1 MFLYS
6 DWGGTVLK
14 ERIRILLLMM
24 IAVPLAGEFKFY
36 PFDDTFR
43 VSLGTPVFFLFLL
56 WGRKIRPNIAGIL
69 TGLSVFVFR
78 FLLAVG
84 IRDISV
90 EEAMYLHFP
99 SFFYYVM
106 YAFVFHWTKLNERHD
121 QPFMIGLL
129 GVLIELFASVSEM
142 AIRSFLANQDISL
155 LAIEQLVFIAFIRS
169 FFVLGFFNIFK
180 LREAKF
186 EEEEQRR
193 QKEQMLLFISNLYEE
208 SVQLKKTM
216 QNAEEITRMCYDFYR
231 RLKSETNGRDAQT
244 ALQIAGLVHEIKK
257 DNQRIYA
264 GLSELMSSE
273 NLQDYMNIEHL
284 SNIMIVSNRRYAESL
299 RKDVSFSLH
308 VDGDHPPYHVYMVL
322 SLINNL
328 LANAVEAI
336 KEEGY
341 VSLHVKRKDQ
351 FVEFCVSD
359 NGPGIAPRLKE
370 VIFTEGFTRKFDA
383 AGNPST
389 GIGLSYVKQ
398 TVEKCGGHI
407 RLMDNYKE
415 TVFIV
420 ELPMNAMIEKGLAR

>member
-1 MFLYS
+1 M
-6 DWGGTVLK
+6 K
-14 ERIRILLLMM
+14 KRIWILLLMM

-56 WGRKIRPNIAGIL
+56 WGMGIHPIIAGIL
-69 TGLSVFVFR
+69 TGMSVFVFR

-90 EEAMYLHFP
+90 DEAMYLHFP
-99 SFFYYVM
+99 VFFYYVI
-106 YAFVFHWTKLNERHD
+106 YALAFHWTKLNERHD
-121 QPFMIGLL
+121 QPFMIGIL
-129 GVLIELFASVSEM
+129 GVIIELFASVSEM
-142 AIRSFLANQDISL
+142 AIRSFLANQDIPL
-155 LAIEQLVFIAFIRS
+155 LSIEQLVLIAFIRS

-186 EEEEQRR
+186 AEEEQRR

-208 SVQLKKTM
+208 SVQLNKTM
-216 QNAEEITRMCYDFYR
+216 QNAEEITRMCYEFYR
-231 RLKSETNGRDAQT
+231 RLKSRETNGRDAQT

-257 DNQRIYA
+257 DNQRIHA

-273 NLQDYMNIEHL
+273 NLQDYMNIEQL
-284 SNIMIVSNRRYAESL
+284 SNIMFVSNRRYAESL
-299 RKDVSFSLH
+299 HKDVSFSLH
-308 VDGDHPPYHVYMVL
+308 VDGDHPPYHVYTVL

-341 VSLHVKRKDQ
+341 VELNIRRKDRS
-351 FVEFCVSD
+351 VEFYVSD
-359 NGPGIAPRLKE
+359 NGPGIAPKMKE
-370 VIFTEGFTRKFDA
+370 VIFTEGFTTKFDTL
-383 AGNPST
+383 GNPST

-398 TVEKCGGHI
+398 TVEKWGGHI
-407 RLMDNYKE
+407 RLIDNYKE
-415 TVFIV
+415 TVFV
-420 ELPMNAMIEKGLAR
+420 IEMPIEAIIERG

>member
-1 MFLYS
+1 
-6 DWGGTVLK
+6 
-14 ERIRILLLMM
+14 M

-56 WGRKIRPNIAGIL
+56 WGRSIHPVIAGIV
-69 TGLSVFVFR
+69 TGVSVFFLR
-78 FLLAVG
+78 FSLAVG

-90 EEAMYLHFP
+90 EDAMYLHVP
-99 SFFYYVM
+99 AFFYYFI
-106 YAFVFHWTKLNERHD
+106 YALAFYKTKLNERHD

-142 AIRSFLANQDISL
+142 TIRSILANQDTPL
-155 LAIEQLVFIAFIRS
+155 LAIDQLVLIAFIRS
-169 FFVLGFFNIFK
+169 FFVLGFFNILK
-180 LREAKF
+180 LREAKSA
-186 EEEEQRR
+186 EAEQRM
-193 QKEQMLLFISNLYEE
+193 QKEQMLLFISSLYEE

-216 QNAEEITRMCYDFYR
+216 QNAEEITRTCYDFYR
-231 RLKSETNGRDAQT
+231 RIKTRETNGSDAQT

-257 DNQRIYA
+257 DNQRIHA
-264 GLSELMSSE
+264 GLSKLMSSE
-273 NLQDYMNIEHL
+273 NLQEYMKIEDL
-284 SNIMIVSNRRYAESL
+284 GNIMIVSNRRYAESL
-299 RKDVSFSLH
+299 RKVITFSLH
-308 VDGDHPPYHVYMVL
+308 IDGDHPPYHVYMVL

-336 KEEGY
+336 EEEGY

-351 FVEFCVSD
+351 FVEFCIGD
-359 NGPGIAPRLKE
+359 NGLGIAPKQKE
-370 VIFTEGFTRKFDA
+370 IIFTAGYTKKFDA

-398 TVEKCGGHI
+398 TVEKFGGHI
-407 RLMDNYKE
+407 RLMDTYKE

-420 ELPMNAMIEKGLAR
+420 GIPIDAIMEKGLTR

>member
-1 MFLYS
+1 MKKS
-6 DWGGTVLK
+6 
-14 ERIRILLLMM
+14 IRILLLIM

-36 PFDDTFR
+36 PFDGTFR

-56 WGRKIRPNIAGIL
+56 WGRGIHPIIAGIL
-69 TGLSVFVFR
+69 TGMSVFVFR
-78 FLLAVG
+78 FSLAVG

-99 SFFYYVM
+99 AFFYYFI
-106 YAFVFHWTKLNERHD
+106 YAFAFHKTKLNERHD
-121 QPFMIGLL
+121 QPLMIGLL

-142 AIRSFLANQDISL
+142 AIRSFLANQGTPL
-155 LAIEQLVFIAFIRS
+155 LAIDQLVLIAFIRS
-169 FFVLGFFNIFK
+169 FFVLGFFNILK

-186 EEEEQRR
+186 AEAEQRM
-193 QKEQMLLFISNLYEE
+193 QKEQMLLFISSLYEE

-216 QNAEEITRMCYDFYR
+216 QNAEEITRICYDFYR
-231 RLKSETNGRDAQT
+231 RLKSEGTNGSDPQT

-273 NLQDYMNIEHL
+273 NLQEYMNIEEL
-284 SNIMIVSNRRYAESL
+284 GNIMIVSNRRYAESL
-299 RKDVSFSLH
+299 RKDISFSLH
-308 VDGDHPPYHVYMVL
+308 IDGDHPPYHVYMVL

-351 FVEFCVSD
+351 FVEFCISD
-359 NGPGIAPRLKE
+359 NGPGIAPKQKE
-370 VIFTEGFTRKFDA
+370 VIFTAGYTKKFDA

-398 TVEKCGGHI
+398 TVEKFGGHI

-420 ELPMNAMIEKGLAR
+420 GLPIDAIMEKGLTR

>member
-1 MFLYS
+1 M
-6 DWGGTVLK
+6 K
-14 ERIRILLLMM
+14 ERIWILLLMM
-24 IAVPLAGEFKFY
+24 IAVPLAGEFNFY

-56 WGRKIRPNIAGIL
+56 WKRGIHPNILGIL
-69 TGLSVFVFR
+69 TGISVFVFR

-84 IRDISV
+84 IQDISV

-99 SFFYYVM
+99 AFFYYVM

-121 QPFMIGLL
+121 QPFVIGFL
-129 GVLIELFASVSEM
+129 GVMIELFASGSEM

-155 LAIEQLVFIAFIRS
+155 LAIEELFFIAFIRS

-186 EEEEQRR
+186 AEEEQRR
-193 QKEQMLLFISNLYEE
+193 QKEKMLLFISNLYEE

-216 QNAEEITRMCYDFYR
+216 QNAEEITRMCYAFYR
-231 RLKSETNGRDAQT
+231 LLKSGENNGRDAQT

-264 GLSELMSSE
+264 GVSELMSSE
-273 NLQDYMNIEHL
+273 NLQDYMNIEQL
-284 SNIMIVSNRRYAESL
+284 GNIMFVSNRRYAEAL
-299 RKDVSFSLH
+299 HKDVSFSLH

-336 KEEGY
+336 KKEGY
-341 VSLHVKRKDQ
+341 ISLHVKRKDQ

-359 NGPGIAPRLKE
+359 NGPGIAPKLKE
-370 VIFTEGFTRKFDA
+370 VIFTEGFTTKFDSV
-383 AGNPST
+383 GNPST

-398 TVEKCGGHI
+398 TVEKWGGHI

-415 TVFIV
+415 TAFIV
-420 ELPMNAMIEKGLAR
+420 ELPINAMIEKGLTR

>member
-1 MFLYS
+1 MKKS
-6 DWGGTVLK
+6 
-14 ERIRILLLMM
+14 IRILLLIM

-56 WGRKIRPNIAGIL
+56 WGRSIHPVIAGIV
-69 TGLSVFVFR
+69 TGVSVFFLR
-78 FLLAVG
+78 FSLAVG

-90 EEAMYLHFP
+90 EDAMYLHVP
-99 SFFYYVM
+99 AFFYYFI
-106 YAFVFHWTKLNERHD
+106 YALAFHKTKLNERHD

-129 GVLIELFASVSEM
+129 GVLIELIASVSEM
-142 AIRSFLANQDISL
+142 TIRSILANQGTPL
-155 LAIEQLVFIAFIRS
+155 LAMDQLVLIAFIRI
-169 FFVLGFFNIFK
+169 FFVLDFINILK
-180 LREAKF
+180 LKEAKSA
-186 EEEEQRR
+186 EAEQRI
-193 QKEQMLLFISNLYEE
+193 QKEQMLLFISSLYEE

-216 QNAEEITRMCYDFYR
+216 QNAEEITRTCYDFYR
-231 RLKSETNGRDAQT
+231 RIKTRETNGSDAQT

-264 GLSELMSSE
+264 GLSKLMSSE
-273 NLQDYMNIEHL
+273 NLQEYMKIEDL
-284 SNIMIVSNRRYAESL
+284 GNIMIVSNRRYAESL
-299 RKDVSFSLH
+299 RKVITFTLH
-308 VDGDHPPYHVYMVL
+308 IDDDHPRYHVYMVL

-336 KEEGY
+336 EEKGY

-351 FVEFCVSD
+351 FVEFRICD
-359 NGPGIAPRLKE
+359 NGPGIAPKQKE
-370 VIFTEGFTRKFDA
+370 LIFTAGYTKKFDA

-398 TVEKCGGHI
+398 TVEKLGGHI
-407 RLMDNYKE
+407 RLMDTYKE

-420 ELPMNAMIEKGLAR
+420 GIPIDAIMEKGLTR

>member
-1 MFLYS
+1 MKKS
-6 DWGGTVLK
+6 
-14 ERIRILLLMM
+14 IRILLLIM

-56 WGRKIRPNIAGIL
+56 WGRSIHPVIAGIV
-69 TGLSVFVFR
+69 TGVSVFFLR
-78 FLLAVG
+78 FSLAVG

-90 EEAMYLHFP
+90 EDAVYLHVP
-99 SFFYYVM
+99 AFFYYFI
-106 YAFVFHWTKLNERHD
+106 YALAFHKTKLNERHD

-129 GVLIELFASVSEM
+129 GVLIELIASVSEM
-142 AIRSFLANQDISL
+142 TIRSILANQGTPL
-155 LAIEQLVFIAFIRS
+155 LAMDQLVLIAFIRS
-169 FFVLGFFNIFK
+169 FFVLGFFNILK
-180 LREAKF
+180 LREAKSA
-186 EEEEQRR
+186 EAEQRM
-193 QKEQMLLFISNLYEE
+193 QKEQMLLFISSLYEE

-216 QNAEEITRMCYDFYR
+216 QNAEEITRTCYDFYR
-231 RLKSETNGRDAQT
+231 RIKTRETNGSDAQT

-264 GLSELMSSE
+264 GLSKLMSSE
-273 NLQDYMNIEHL
+273 NLQEYMKIEDL
-284 SNIMIVSNRRYAESL
+284 GNIMIVSNRRYAESL
-299 RKDVSFSLH
+299 RKVITFTLH
-308 VDGDHPPYHVYMVL
+308 IDDDHPRYHVYMVL

-336 KEEGY
+336 EEKGY

-351 FVEFCVSD
+351 FVEFRICD
-359 NGPGIAPRLKE
+359 NGPGIAPKQKE
-370 VIFTEGFTRKFDA
+370 IIFTAGYTKKFDA

-398 TVEKCGGHI
+398 TVEKLGGHI
-407 RLMDNYKE
+407 RLMDTYKE

-420 ELPMNAMIEKGLAR
+420 GIPIDAIMEKGLTR

>member
-1 MFLYS
+1 MKKS
-6 DWGGTVLK
+6 
-14 ERIRILLLMM
+14 IRILLLIM

-56 WGRKIRPNIAGIL
+56 WGRSIHPIIAGIV
-69 TGLSVFVFR
+69 TGVSVFFLR
-78 FLLAVG
+78 FSLSVG

-90 EEAMYLHFP
+90 EDAIYLHVP
-99 SFFYYVM
+99 AFFYYFI
-106 YAFVFHWTKLNERHD
+106 YALAFHKTKLNERHD

-142 AIRSFLANQDISL
+142 TIRSILANQGTPL
-155 LAIEQLVFIAFIRS
+155 LAIDQLVLIAFIRS
-169 FFVLGFFNIFK
+169 FFVLGFFNIIK
-180 LREAKF
+180 LREAKSA
-186 EEEEQRR
+186 EAEQRM
-193 QKEQMLLFISNLYEE
+193 QKEQMLLFISSLYEE

-216 QNAEEITRMCYDFYR
+216 QNAEEITRTCYDFYR
-231 RLKSETNGRDAQT
+231 RIKTTGTIGSDAQT

-257 DNQRIYA
+257 DNQRIHA
-264 GLSELMSSE
+264 GLSKLMSSE
-273 NLQDYMNIEHL
+273 NLQEYMKIEDL
-284 SNIMIVSNRRYAESL
+284 GNIMIVSNRRYAESL
-299 RKDVSFSLH
+299 RKVITFSLH
-308 VDGDHPPYHVYMVL
+308 IDDDHPPYHVYMVL

-336 KEEGY
+336 EEEGY

-351 FVEFCVSD
+351 FVEFCICD
-359 NGPGIAPRLKE
+359 NGPGIASKQKE
-370 VIFTEGFTRKFDA
+370 IIFTAGYTKKFDE

-398 TVEKCGGHI
+398 TVEKLGGHI
-407 RLMDNYKE
+407 RLMDTYKE

-420 ELPMNAMIEKGLAR
+420 GIPIDAIMEKGLTR

>member
-1 MFLYS
+1 MKKS
-6 DWGGTVLK
+6 
-14 ERIRILLLMM
+14 IRILLLIM

-56 WGRKIRPNIAGIL
+56 WGRSIRPIIAGIV
-69 TGLSVFVFR
+69 TGVSVFFLR
-78 FLLAVG
+78 FSLAVG

-90 EEAMYLHFP
+90 EDAIYLHVP
-99 SFFYYVM
+99 AFFYYFI
-106 YAFVFHWTKLNERHD
+106 YALAFHKTKLNERHD

-142 AIRSFLANQDISL
+142 TIRSILANQGTPL
-155 LAIEQLVFIAFIRS
+155 LAIDQLVLIAFIRS
-169 FFVLGFFNIFK
+169 FFVLGFFNILK
-180 LREAKF
+180 LREAKSA
-186 EEEEQRR
+186 EAEQRI
-193 QKEQMLLFISNLYEE
+193 QKEQMLLFISSLYEE

-216 QNAEEITRMCYDFYR
+216 QNAEEITRTCYDFYSR
-231 RLKSETNGRDAQT
+231 IKTRGTNGSDAQT

-257 DNQRIYA
+257 DNQRIHA
-264 GLSELMSSE
+264 GLSKLMSSK
-273 NLQDYMNIEHL
+273 NLQEYMKIEDL
-284 SNIMIVSNRRYAESL
+284 GNIMIVSNRRYAESL
-299 RKDVSFSLH
+299 RKVITFTLH
-308 VDGDHPPYHVYMVL
+308 IDDDHPPYHVYMVL

-336 KEEGY
+336 EEEGY

-351 FVEFCVSD
+351 FVEFCICD
-359 NGPGIAPRLKE
+359 NGPGIAPKRKE
-370 VIFTEGFTRKFDA
+370 IIFTAGYTKKFDA

-398 TVEKCGGHI
+398 TVEKFGGHI
-407 RLMDNYKE
+407 RLMDTYKE

-420 ELPMNAMIEKGLAR
+420 GIPIDAIMEKGLTR

>member
-1 MFLYS
+1 MKKS
-6 DWGGTVLK
+6 
-14 ERIRILLLMM
+14 IRILLLIM

-56 WGRKIRPNIAGIL
+56 WGRSIHPIIAGIV
-69 TGLSVFVFR
+69 TGVSVFFLR
-78 FLLAVG
+78 FSLAVG

-90 EEAMYLHFP
+90 EDAIYLHVP
-99 SFFYYVM
+99 AFFYYFI
-106 YAFVFHWTKLNERHD
+106 YALAFHKTKLNERHD

-142 AIRSFLANQDISL
+142 TIRSILANQGTPL
-155 LAIEQLVFIAFIRS
+155 LAIDQLVLIAFIRS
-169 FFVLGFFNIFK
+169 FFVLGFFNIVK
-180 LREAKF
+180 LREAKSA
-186 EEEEQRR
+186 EAEQRI
-193 QKEQMLLFISNLYEE
+193 QKEQMLLFISSLYEE

-216 QNAEEITRMCYDFYR
+216 QNAEEITRTCYDFYR
-231 RLKSETNGRDAQT
+231 RIKTRGTNGSDEQT

-264 GLSELMSSE
+264 GLSKLMSSK
-273 NLQDYMNIEHL
+273 NLQEYMKIEDL
-284 SNIMIVSNRRYAESL
+284 GNIMIVSNRRYAESL
-299 RKDVSFSLH
+299 GKVITFTLH
-308 VDGDHPPYHVYMVL
+308 IDDDHPHYHVYMVL

-336 KEEGY
+336 EEEGY

-351 FVEFCVSD
+351 FVEFCICD
-359 NGPGIAPRLKE
+359 NGPGIAPKRKE
-370 VIFTEGFTRKFDA
+370 IIFTAGYTKKFDA

-398 TVEKCGGHI
+398 TVEKFGGHI
-407 RLMDNYKE
+407 RLMDTYKE

-420 ELPMNAMIEKGLAR
+420 GIPIDAIMEKGLTR

>member
-1 MFLYS
+1 M
-6 DWGGTVLK
+6 K
-14 ERIRILLLMM
+14 ERIRILLLIM

-56 WGRKIRPNIAGIL
+56 WGRGINPNIAGIL
-69 TGLSVFVFR
+69 TGMSVFVFR
-78 FLLAVG
+78 FSLAVG

-90 EEAMYLHFP
+90 EEAMYLHLP
-99 SFFYYVM
+99 AFFYYFI
-106 YAFVFHWTKLNERHD
+106 YAFAFHRTKMNDRHD
-121 QPFMIGLL
+121 QPFVIGIL
-129 GVLIELFASVSEM
+129 GVLIELSAGVSEL
-142 AIRSFLANQDISL
+142 AIRSFLANQDTPSL
-155 LAIEQLVFIAFIRS
+155 DIDQLVLIAFIRS
-169 FFVLGFFNIFK
+169 FFVLGFFNILK

-186 EEEEQRR
+186 AEKEQRM
-193 QKEQMLLFISNLYEE
+193 QKEQMLLFISSLYEE
-208 SVQLKKTM
+208 TVQLKKTM
-216 QNAEEITRMCYDFYR
+216 QAAEEITRTCYDFYR
-231 RLKSETNGRDAQT
+231 RLKSDETNGRDAQT

-264 GLSELMSSE
+264 GLSELMSTE
-273 NLQDYMNIEHL
+273 NLQEYMNIEQL
-284 SNIMIVSNRRYAESL
+284 CNIMVVSNRRYAESL
-299 RKDVSFSLH
+299 HKDISFSLH
-308 VDGDHPPYHVYMVL
+308 IDGDHPPYHVFMVL

-351 FVEFCVSD
+351 SVEFCISD
-359 NGPGIAPRLKE
+359 NGPGIAPRQKE
-370 VIFTEGFTRKFDA
+370 VIFTAGYTKKFDA

-398 TVEKCGGHI
+398 TVEKFGGHI

-415 TVFIV
+415 TVFSV
-420 ELPMNAMIEKGLAR
+420 ELPINAIMEKGLTR

>member
-1 MFLYS
+1 MKKS
-6 DWGGTVLK
+6 
-14 ERIRILLLMM
+14 IRILLLIM

-56 WGRKIRPNIAGIL
+56 WGRSIHPIIAGIV
-69 TGLSVFVFR
+69 TGVSVFFLR
-78 FLLAVG
+78 FSLAVG

-90 EEAMYLHFP
+90 EDAMYLHVP
-99 SFFYYVM
+99 AFFYYFI
-106 YAFVFHWTKLNERHD
+106 YALAFHKTKLNERHD

-142 AIRSFLANQDISL
+142 TIRSILANQGTPL
-155 LAIEQLVFIAFIRS
+155 LAIDQLVLIAFIRS
-169 FFVLGFFNIFK
+169 FFVLGFFNIVK
-180 LREAKF
+180 LREAKSA
-186 EEEEQRR
+186 EAEQRI
-193 QKEQMLLFISNLYEE
+193 QKEQMLLFISSLYEE

-216 QNAEEITRMCYDFYR
+216 QNAEEITRTCYDFYR
-231 RLKSETNGRDAQT
+231 RIKTRGTNGSDEQT

-264 GLSELMSSE
+264 GLSKLMSSK
-273 NLQDYMNIEHL
+273 NLQEYMKIEDL
-284 SNIMIVSNRRYAESL
+284 GNIMIVSNRRYAESL
-299 RKDVSFSLH
+299 GKVITFTLH
-308 VDGDHPPYHVYMVL
+308 IDDDHPPYHVYMVL

-336 KEEGY
+336 EEEGY

-351 FVEFCVSD
+351 FVEFCICD
-359 NGPGIAPRLKE
+359 NGPGIAPKRKE
-370 VIFTEGFTRKFDA
+370 IIFTAGYTKKFDA

-398 TVEKCGGHI
+398 TVEKFGGHI
-407 RLMDNYKE
+407 RLMDTYKE

-420 ELPMNAMIEKGLAR
+420 GIPIDAIMEKGLTR

>member
-1 MFLYS
+1 MKKS
-6 DWGGTVLK
+6 
-14 ERIRILLLMM
+14 IRILLLIM

-56 WGRKIRPNIAGIL
+56 WGRSIHPIIAGIV
-69 TGLSVFVFR
+69 TGVSVFFLR
-78 FLLAVG
+78 FSLAVG

-90 EEAMYLHFP
+90 EDAIYLHVP
-99 SFFYYVM
+99 AFFYYFI
-106 YAFVFHWTKLNERHD
+106 YALAFHKTKLNERHD

-142 AIRSFLANQDISL
+142 TIRSILANQGTPL
-155 LAIEQLVFIAFIRS
+155 LAIDQLVLIAFIRS
-169 FFVLGFFNIFK
+169 FFVLGFFNIVK
-180 LREAKF
+180 LREAKSA
-186 EEEEQRR
+186 EAEQRI
-193 QKEQMLLFISNLYEE
+193 QKEQMLLFISSLYEE

-216 QNAEEITRMCYDFYR
+216 QNAEEITRTCYDFYR
-231 RLKSETNGRDAQT
+231 RIKTRGTNGSDEQT

-264 GLSELMSSE
+264 GLSKLMSSK
-273 NLQDYMNIEHL
+273 NLQEYMKIEDL
-284 SNIMIVSNRRYAESL
+284 GNIMIVSNRRYAESL
-299 RKDVSFSLH
+299 GKVITFTLH
-308 VDGDHPPYHVYMVL
+308 IDDDHPPYHVYMVL

-336 KEEGY
+336 EEEGY

-351 FVEFCVSD
+351 FVEFCICD
-359 NGPGIAPRLKE
+359 NGPGIAPKRKE
-370 VIFTEGFTRKFDA
+370 IIFTAGYTKKFDA

-398 TVEKCGGHI
+398 TVEKFGGHI
-407 RLMDNYKE
+407 RLMDTYKE

-420 ELPMNAMIEKGLAR
+420 GIPIDAIMKKGLTR

>member
-1 MFLYS
+1 MKKS
-6 DWGGTVLK
+6 
-14 ERIRILLLMM
+14 IRIILLIM

-36 PFDDTFR
+36 PFDGTFR

-56 WGRKIRPNIAGIL
+56 WGRGIHPIIAGIL
-69 TGLSVFVFR
+69 TGMSVFVFR
-78 FLLAVG
+78 FSLAVG

-99 SFFYYVM
+99 AFFYYFI
-106 YAFVFHWTKLNERHD
+106 YAFAFHKTKMNERHD
-121 QPFMIGLL
+121 QPLMIGLL
-129 GVLIELFASVSEM
+129 GVLIELIASVSEM
-142 AIRSFLANQDISL
+142 AIRSFLANQDTPL
-155 LAIEQLVFIAFIRS
+155 LAIDQLVLIAFIRS
-169 FFVLGFFNIFK
+169 FFVLGFFNILK

-186 EEEEQRR
+186 AAAEQRM
-193 QKEQMLLFISNLYEE
+193 QKEQMLLFISSLYEE

-216 QNAEEITRMCYDFYR
+216 QNAEEITRTCYDLYR
-231 RLKSETNGRDAQT
+231 RLKSEGTNGSDAQT

-273 NLQDYMNIEHL
+273 NLQEYMNIEEL
-284 SNIMIVSNRRYAESL
+284 GNIMIVSNRRYAESL
-299 RKDVSFSLH
+299 RKDISFSLH
-308 VDGDHPPYHVYMVL
+308 IDGDHPPYHVYMVL

-328 LANAVEAI
+328 LANSVEAI

-341 VSLHVKRKDQ
+341 VSLHVKRKGQ
-351 FVEFCVSD
+351 FAEFCISD
-359 NGPGIAPRLKE
+359 NGPGIAPKQKE
-370 VIFTEGFTRKFDA
+370 VIFTAGYTKKFDE

-398 TVEKCGGHI
+398 TVEKFGGQI

-420 ELPMNAMIEKGLAR
+420 ELPIDEIMGKGLTR

>member
-1 MFLYS
+1 MKKS
-6 DWGGTVLK
+6 
-14 ERIRILLLMM
+14 IRILLLIM

-56 WGRKIRPNIAGIL
+56 WGSSIHPIIAGIV
-69 TGLSVFVFR
+69 TGVSVFFLR
-78 FLLAVG
+78 FSLAVG

-90 EEAMYLHFP
+90 EDAIYLHVP
-99 SFFYYVM
+99 AFFYYFI
-106 YAFVFHWTKLNERHD
+106 YALAFHKTKLNERHD

-142 AIRSFLANQDISL
+142 TIRSILANQGTPL
-155 LAIEQLVFIAFIRS
+155 LAIDQLVLIAFIRS
-169 FFVLGFFNIFK
+169 FFVLGFFNILK
-180 LREAKF
+180 LREAKSA
-186 EEEEQRR
+186 EAEQRI
-193 QKEQMLLFISNLYEE
+193 QKEQMLLFISSLYEE

-216 QNAEEITRMCYDFYR
+216 QNAEEITRTCYDFYSR
-231 RLKSETNGRDAQT
+231 IKTRGTNGSDAQT

-264 GLSELMSSE
+264 GLSKLMSSK
-273 NLQDYMNIEHL
+273 NLQEYMKIEDL
-284 SNIMIVSNRRYAESL
+284 GNIMIVSNRRYAESL
-299 RKDVSFSLH
+299 RKVITFTLH
-308 VDGDHPPYHVYMVL
+308 IDDDHPPYHVYMVL

-336 KEEGY
+336 EEEGY

-351 FVEFCVSD
+351 FVEFCICD
-359 NGPGIAPRLKE
+359 NGPGIAPKRKE
-370 VIFTEGFTRKFDA
+370 IIFTAGYTKKFDA

-398 TVEKCGGHI
+398 TVEKFGGHI
-407 RLMDNYKE
+407 RLMDTYKE

-420 ELPMNAMIEKGLAR
+420 GIPIDAIMEKGLTR

>member
-1 MFLYS
+1 M
-6 DWGGTVLK
+6 K
-14 ERIRILLLMM
+14 ERIWILLLMM

-43 VSLGTPVFFLFLL
+43 VSFGTPVFFLFLL
-56 WGRKIRPNIAGIL
+56 WGRRIHPNIAGIL
-69 TGLSVFVFR
+69 TGMSVFLFR

-90 EEAMYLHFP
+90 EEAMYLYFP
-99 SFFYYVM
+99 AFFYYVV
-106 YAFVFHWTKLNERHD
+106 YAFAFHWTKLNERHD

-129 GVLIELFASVSEM
+129 GVMIELFASVSEM
-142 AIRSFLANQDISL
+142 AVRSFLAYRDISL
-155 LAIEQLVFIAFIRS
+155 LSIEQLVFIAFIRS

-186 EEEEQRR
+186 LEEEQRR

-216 QNAEEITRMCYDFYR
+216 QNAEEITGMSYDFYR
-231 RLKSETNGRDAQT
+231 RLKSGETDGSDAQT

-273 NLQDYMNIEHL
+273 NLQDYLNIEQL
-284 SNIMIVSNRRYAESL
+284 GNIMIVSNRRYAESL
-299 RKDVSFSLH
+299 HKDVSFSLH
-308 VDGDHPPYHVYMVL
+308 VDGDHPPYNVYMVL

-336 KEEGY
+336 KEKGT

-359 NGPGIAPRLKE
+359 NGPGIAPKLKE
-370 VIFTEGFTRKFDA
+370 IIFTEGFTTKFDSS
-383 AGNPST
+383 GSPST

-398 TVEKCGGHI
+398 TVEKWGGNI

-415 TVFIV
+415 TLFSV
-420 ELPMNAMIEKGLAR
+420 ELPINAIIENGSAR

>member
-1 MFLYS
+1 MKKS
-6 DWGGTVLK
+6 
-14 ERIRILLLMM
+14 IRILLLIM

-36 PFDDTFR
+36 PFDNTFR

-56 WGRKIRPNIAGIL
+56 WGRGIHPIIAGIL
-69 TGLSVFVFR
+69 TGMSVFVFR
-78 FLLAVG
+78 FSLAVG

-99 SFFYYVM
+99 AFLYYFI
-106 YAFVFHWTKLNERHD
+106 YAFAFHKTKLNERHD
-121 QPFMIGLL
+121 QPLMIGLL

-142 AIRSFLANQDISL
+142 AIRSFLANQDTPL
-155 LAIEQLVFIAFIRS
+155 LAIDQLVLIAFIRS
-169 FFVLGFFNIFK
+169 FFVLGFFNILK

-186 EEEEQRR
+186 AEAEQRM
-193 QKEQMLLFISNLYEE
+193 QKEQMLLFISSLYEE

-216 QNAEEITRMCYDFYR
+216 QNAEEITRTCYDLYR
-231 RLKSETNGRDAQT
+231 RLKSEGTYGSDAQT

-264 GLSELMSSE
+264 GLSELISSK
-273 NLQDYMNIEHL
+273 NLQEYMNIEEL
-284 SNIMIVSNRRYAESL
+284 GNIMIVSNRRYAESL
-299 RKDVSFSLH
+299 HKDVSFSLH

-351 FVEFCVSD
+351 FVEFCISD
-359 NGPGIAPRLKE
+359 NGPGIAPKQKE
-370 VIFTEGFTRKFDA
+370 LIFTAGFTKKFDA

-398 TVEKCGGHI
+398 TVEKFGGHI

-415 TVFIV
+415 TVFVV
-420 ELPMNAMIEKGLAR
+420 ELPIDAIIGKGLTG

>member
-1 MFLYS
+1 MKKS
-6 DWGGTVLK
+6 
-14 ERIRILLLMM
+14 IRILLLIM

-56 WGRKIRPNIAGIL
+56 WGRSIHPIIAGIV
-69 TGLSVFVFR
+69 TGVSVFFLR
-78 FLLAVG
+78 FSLAVG

-90 EEAMYLHFP
+90 EDAIYLHVP
-99 SFFYYVM
+99 AFFYYFI
-106 YAFVFHWTKLNERHD
+106 YSLAFHKMKLNERHD

-142 AIRSFLANQDISL
+142 TIRSILANQGTPL
-155 LAIEQLVFIAFIRS
+155 LAIDQLVLIAFIRS
-169 FFVLGFFNIFK
+169 FFVLGFFNILK
-180 LREAKF
+180 LREAKSA
-186 EEEEQRR
+186 EAEQRI
-193 QKEQMLLFISNLYEE
+193 QKEQMLLFISSLYEE

-216 QNAEEITRMCYDFYR
+216 QNAEEITRTCYDFYR
-231 RLKSETNGRDAQT
+231 RIKTRGTNRSDAQT

-264 GLSELMSSE
+264 GLSKLMSSK
-273 NLQDYMNIEHL
+273 NLQEYMKIEDL
-284 SNIMIVSNRRYAESL
+284 GNIMIVSNRRYAESL
-299 RKDVSFSLH
+299 RKVITFTLH
-308 VDGDHPPYHVYMVL
+308 IDDDHPPYHVYMVL

-336 KEEGY
+336 EEEGY

-351 FVEFCVSD
+351 FVEFCICD
-359 NGPGIAPRLKE
+359 NGPGIAPKQKE
-370 VIFTEGFTRKFDA
+370 IIFTAGYTKKFDA

-398 TVEKCGGHI
+398 TVEKFGGHI
-407 RLMDNYKE
+407 RLMDTYKE

-420 ELPMNAMIEKGLAR
+420 GIPIDAIMEKGLTR

>member
-1 MFLYS
+1 
-6 DWGGTVLK
+6 
-14 ERIRILLLMM
+14 M

-56 WGRKIRPNIAGIL
+56 WGRSIHPVIAGIV
-69 TGLSVFVFR
+69 TGVSVFFLR
-78 FLLAVG
+78 FSLAVG

-90 EEAMYLHFP
+90 EDAMYLHVP
-99 SFFYYVM
+99 AFFYYFI
-106 YAFVFHWTKLNERHD
+106 YALAFHKTKLNERHD

-129 GVLIELFASVSEM
+129 GVLIELIASVSEM
-142 AIRSFLANQDISL
+142 TIRSILANQGTPL
-155 LAIEQLVFIAFIRS
+155 LAMDQLVLIAFIRS
-169 FFVLGFFNIFK
+169 FFVLGFFNILK
-180 LREAKF
+180 LREAKSA
-186 EEEEQRR
+186 EAEQRM
-193 QKEQMLLFISNLYEE
+193 QKEQMLLFISSLYEE

-216 QNAEEITRMCYDFYR
+216 QNAEEITRTCYDFYR
-231 RLKSETNGRDAQT
+231 RIKTRETNGSDAQT

-264 GLSELMSSE
+264 GLSKLMSSE
-273 NLQDYMNIEHL
+273 NLQEYMKIEDL
-284 SNIMIVSNRRYAESL
+284 GNIMIVSNRRYAESL
-299 RKDVSFSLH
+299 RKVITFTLH
-308 VDGDHPPYHVYMVL
+308 IDDDHPRYHVYMVL

-336 KEEGY
+336 EEKGY

-351 FVEFCVSD
+351 FVEFRICD
-359 NGPGIAPRLKE
+359 NGPGIAPKQKE
-370 VIFTEGFTRKFDA
+370 LIFTAGYTKKFDA

-398 TVEKCGGHI
+398 TVEKLGGHI
-407 RLMDNYKE
+407 RLMDTYKE

-420 ELPMNAMIEKGLAR
+420 GIPIDAIMEKGLTR